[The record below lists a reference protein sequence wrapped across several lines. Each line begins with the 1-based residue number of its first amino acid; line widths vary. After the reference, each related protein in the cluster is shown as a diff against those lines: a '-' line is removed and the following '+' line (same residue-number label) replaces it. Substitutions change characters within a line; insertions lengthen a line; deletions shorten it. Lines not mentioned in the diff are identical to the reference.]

1 MGVLEVEEKI
11 VPWWFLSTS
20 CTQGCCLQQGCFT
33 ECDYTW
39 CYLLVCLFA
48 GLLAYP
54 RTLGGT
60 SWSLKTGQTTCI
72 PPSSSLSH
80 PFYTQ
85 PTIPVKSYTF
95 IFQFLIHLEPS
106 SHLPIYQVT
115 IDPWFQIYRINWDDP
130 QGCRFGPWI
139 KPPNPGETPIFR
151 SRLVPYVALLCFR
164 TCFFRGQ
171 ICNLDPPST
180 SPGPPPQNVHHP
192 VRCAGTEHQSVPPPP
207 RPDGTSGQRR
217 LGHPKFPVD
226 LFRFCFFLVIKKKTS
241 PQKLKPKRPSHLV
254 SDAGG
259 KKHGRYRFFSKMNYI
274 CFCGVNSE
282 FFKSPG
288 C

>member
-1 MGVLEVEEKI
+1 MGVLEVDGKNSSLMILEYKLHPRLLLATGLLYRI
-11 VPWWFLSTS
+11 W
-20 CTQGCCLQQGCFT
+20 
-33 ECDYTW
+33 YTW

-95 IFQFLIHLEPS
+95 IFQFLIYLEPS

-139 KPPNPGETPIFR
+139 KLPNPGETPIFR
-151 SRLVPYVALLCFR
+151 SRLVPYVALICFR

-180 SPGPPPQNVHHP
+180 SLGPPPQNVHHP

-207 RPDGTSGQRR
+207 RPDGTSGGRR
-217 LGHPKFPVD
+217 GWRGWRGEGAPSGSVQV
-226 LFRFCFFLVIKKKTS
+226 LFFWWF
-241 PQKLKPKRPSHLV
+241 
-254 SDAGG
+254 
-259 KKHGRYRFFSKMNYI
+259 
-274 CFCGVNSE
+274 
-282 FFKSPG
+282 
-288 C
+288 